1 MSRLALKA
9 ASLAVFAA
17 WGLSLEAVPLQAQRG
32 RQQRN
37 LERVLILPAVPSN
50 PEADSGYTIE
60 LADEMRGRLSG
71 RVRNQVHVITTDQ
84 YCEALM
90 ASGFGCEALLDDN
103 SAEQLARF
111 LRADSYITGRL
122 SRNSGPE
129 ITLHLVDI
137 GRSGIAG
144 WVSVLGEAGQQARDF
159 ANVISDSLRNQVRV
173 AQEARECSDRR
184 DRSDFRGA
192 RERVDRAFE
201 LYPNHPAAALCLAY
215 VFEATQQP
223 PDSLIWAYEQAV
235 RGDSLF
241 ERGWDRLGVLY
252 LQTGD
257 TVKAVEAYQSQ
268 LQAKPSDVQLRQS
281 VAAMWIELDE
291 YEKALSVVEAGLVRT
306 PEELPLLVYKARA
319 CVDGEMWACALEG
332 LSAQYDLDT
341 ALVGDTVFYMQIIGA
356 AGFIP
361 DTAAALRWTGEAVQ
375 HAPNSASFWT
385 VRAQWLNNAGEKEA
399 ALDAYARLTEMLPND
414 FRAPLSAAQ
423 IILDGLVIDSTVP
436 LDTAAMAR
444 ADSLLMLAIDRAGS
458 NQAVIQN
465 VSVMYFTPG
474 MNLARAQYRPDYA
487 LRWLEKALEYDV
499 GQRLTAQGNFFLGFA
514 TFFYLQGF
522 FEEVRNS
529 QSCDMV
535 NEYAQIVA
543 RGKEAMNLGMSVS
556 EQGAQQILGGLQQYE
571 DLVPAFRQNFQCP

>member
-1 MSRLALKA
+1 MSRLALKVV
-9 ASLAVFAA
+9 SLAVFAA
-17 WGLSLEAVPLQAQRG
+17 WGLLLDAVPAQAQRG
-32 RQQRN
+32 RQQSN
-37 LERVLILPAVPSN
+37 LERVLILPAVPAN
-50 PEADSGYTIE
+50 PEADSAFTIE

-84 YCEALM
+84 YCEALL
-90 ASGFGCEALLDDN
+90 ASGFACEALLDDN

-122 SRNSGPE
+122 SRNSAPG
-129 ITLHLVDI
+129 ITLHMVDI

-144 WVSVLGEAGQQARDF
+144 WVSVLGEAGQQAKDF
-159 ANVISDSLRNQVRV
+159 ANLVSDSLRNQVRV

-192 RERVDRAFE
+192 RERVDRAFQ

-223 PDSLIWAYEQAV
+223 ADSLIWAYEQAV

-252 LQTGD
+252 LQAGD

-268 LQAKPSDVQLRQS
+268 LQSKPSNVQLRQS

-291 YEKALSVVEAGLVRT
+291 FEKALSVVEAGLART
-306 PEELPLLVYKARA
+306 PEELSLLVYKARA

-356 AGFIP
+356 AGFVP
-361 DTAAALRWTGEAVQ
+361 DTAAALMWTGEAVQ
-375 HAPNSASFWT
+375 HTPNSAAFWT
-385 VRAQWLNNAGEKEA
+385 VRAQWLNNAGDKEA
-399 ALDAYARLTEMLPND
+399 ALDAYGRLTEMLPND

-423 IILDGLVIDSTVP
+423 ILLDGLVIDSTVP
-436 LDTAAMAR
+436 LDTTAMAQ
-444 ADSLLMLAIDRAGS
+444 ADSLLMTAIDRAGG
-458 NQAVIQN
+458 NAAVIQN

-535 NEYAQIVA
+535 NQYAAVVA

-571 DLVPAFRQNFQCP
+571 DLVPAFRQNFECP